1 MGKVT
6 VNINN
11 RTFQIACEDG
21 EEVRLKELASFFS
34 RHVDQLQ
41 GRFGHIGDAR
51 IYVMAGLLIA
61 DKLSDALTQIE
72 EIQEDVKRLQNKN
85 NLHKEDSHNLEE
97 LLITDIE
104 LLTHKLNE
112 ITKAL
117 TWLCTIRMNFS
128 KINDIHGIAMRFVRS
143 LFLAP

>member
-21 EEVRLKELASFFS
+21 KEARLKELASFFS

-51 IYVMAGLLIA
+51 IYVMTGLLIA
-61 DKLSDALTQIE
+61 DKLSDAITQIE
-72 EIQEDVKRLQNKN
+72 EIQNEIKVLQSN
-85 NLHKEDSHNLEE
+85 NDRYKTDTHSLEE
-97 LLITDIE
+97 LLLNDIE
-104 LLTHKLNE
+104 LLTNKLNE
-112 ITKAL
+112 I
-117 TWLCTIRMNFS
+117 S
-128 KINDIHGIAMRFVRS
+128 KS
-143 LFLAP
+143 LSV

>member
-51 IYVMAGLLIA
+51 IYDMAGLLIA
-61 DKLSDALTQIE
+61 DKLSDALSQIE

-117 TWLCTIRMNFS
+117 T
-128 KINDIHGIAMRFVRS
+128 
-143 LFLAP
+143 

>member
-21 EEVRLKELASFFS
+21 EEARLKELASFFS

-51 IYVMAGLLIA
+51 IYVMTGLLIA
-61 DKLSDALTQIE
+61 DKLSDAITQIE
-72 EIQEDVKRLQNKN
+72 EMEYDIGKLRRDINADQDNVKQLQDIINVG
-85 NLHKEDSHNLEE
+85 LDHLENRHHS
-97 LLITDIE
+97 LI
-104 LLTHKLNE
+104 
-112 ITKAL
+112 
-117 TWLCTIRMNFS
+117 
-128 KINDIHGIAMRFVRS
+128 RS
-143 LFLAP
+143 LD

>member
-21 EEVRLKELASFFS
+21 EEARLKELASFFS

-51 IYVMAGLLIA
+51 IYVMTGLLIA
-61 DKLSDALTQIE
+61 DKLSDAIKKCQK
-72 EIQEDVKRLQNKN
+72 VFQN
-85 NLHKEDSHNLEE
+85 
-97 LLITDIE
+97 
-104 LLTHKLNE
+104 
-112 ITKAL
+112 
-117 TWLCTIRMNFS
+117 
-128 KINDIHGIAMRFVRS
+128 
-143 LFLAP
+143 

>member
-21 EEVRLKELASFFS
+21 EEARLKELAAFFS

-51 IYVMAGLLIA
+51 IYIMAGLLVA
-61 DKLSDALTQIE
+61 DKLSDALSQIE
-72 EIQEDVKRLQNKN
+72 EIQNEVKLLQSN
-85 NLHKEDSHNLEE
+85 NDRYKVDSRKLEE
-97 LLITDIE
+97 LLLSDIE
-104 LLTHKLNE
+104 LLTSKLE
-112 ITKAL
+112 AI
-117 TWLCTIRMNFS
+117 S
-128 KINDIHGIAMRFVRS
+128 KS
-143 LFLAP
+143 LSA

>member
-1 MGKVT
+1 MGQVT

-21 EEVRLKELASFFS
+21 EEARLKELASFFS

-72 EIQEDVKRLQNKN
+72 EIQNDVQQLQKKN
-85 NLHKEDSHNLEE
+85 DMFKEDSHSLEE
-97 LLITDIE
+97 LLVTDIE
-104 LLTHKLNE
+104 MLTNKLNE
-112 ITKAL
+112 I
-117 TWLCTIRMNFS
+117 S
-128 KINDIHGIAMRFVRS
+128 KS
-143 LFLAP
+143 LST

>member
-21 EEVRLKELASFFS
+21 EEARLKELASFFS

-72 EIQEDVKRLQNKN
+72 EIQNDVLQLQKKN
-85 NLHKEDSHNLEE
+85 DMFKEDSHSLEE
-97 LLITDIE
+97 LLVTDIE
-104 LLTHKLNE
+104 MLTNKLNE
-112 ITKAL
+112 I
-117 TWLCTIRMNFS
+117 S
-128 KINDIHGIAMRFVRS
+128 KSPVSYTHLRAHET
-143 LFLAP
+143 

>member
-21 EEVRLKELASFFS
+21 EEARLKELASFFS

-61 DKLSDALTQIE
+61 DKLSDALSQIE
-72 EIQEDVKRLQNKN
+72 EIQNDVQQLQKKN
-85 NLHKEDSHNLEE
+85 DMFKEDSHSLEE
-97 LLITDIE
+97 LLLTDIE
-104 LLTHKLNE
+104 LLTNKLNE
-112 ITKAL
+112 ISKSLSTLHRFKFD
-117 TWLCTIRMNFS
+117 FS
-128 KINDIHGIAMRFVRS
+128 N
-143 LFLAP
+143 

>member
-6 VNINN
+6 ENINN

-21 EEVRLKELASFFS
+21 EEARLKELASFS

-61 DKLSDALTQIE
+61 DKLSDALSQIE
-72 EIQEDVKRLQNKN
+72 EIQNDVQQLQKKN
-85 NLHKEDSHNLEE
+85 DMFKEDSHSLEE
-97 LLITDIE
+97 LLLTDIE
-104 LLTHKLNE
+104 SCLQ
-112 ITKAL
+112 
-117 TWLCTIRMNFS
+117 
-128 KINDIHGIAMRFVRS
+128 IN
-143 LFLAP
+143 

>member
-21 EEVRLKELASFFS
+21 EESRLKELASFFS

-72 EIQEDVKRLQNKN
+72 EIQEDIKRLQKKN
-85 NLHKEDSHNLEE
+85 DLYKEDSHNLEE
-97 LLITDIE
+97 LLINDIE
-104 LLTHKLNE
+104 VLTQKLNE
-112 ITKAL
+112 ISKSL
-117 TWLCTIRMNFS
+117 T
-128 KINDIHGIAMRFVRS
+128 
-143 LFLAP
+143 